1 MLDLAIRGGE
11 VVDGTGA
18 VRRRADV
25 GIAGGRIVALG
36 DVGPAEREFDATGL
50 IVAPGFVDVHSHV
63 DAQVFWDHA
72 LSPYSLHG
80 VTSMFAGNTGF
91 TLAPLGDDKGDYL
104 VRMLS
109 VVEGM
114 PIESLQAGVP
124 CDWRSTGEYLDR
136 IDGITALNVG
146 FMVGHSALRNVV
158 MGDDCVRRA
167 AEPHEIEAMQRL
179 LAESLAA
186 GGLGFSSSWGA
197 VHLDAEGTPVPSRW
211 ATADELL
218 ALASVLSDFPGTSL
232 EFIPP
237 ALHIF
242 TEEEKELLAG
252 MSVAAGATLNWN
264 VLRIEEHNDDFVAG
278 MLAAGDY
285 AAEHG
290 GRVVALNMPIP
301 TRARFSFANG
311 FALESLPGWGPLF
324 QLSRPERIQAL
335 ADPEWRRRLADGAAQ
350 APGRMSV
357 AGSDWD
363 QRLVCEVAD
372 PALRHYEGRLAGDI
386 AAEEGKA
393 PFDALLDIVCA
404 DQLHTTFCRPQSE
417 PSVGD
422 WEAMLTAWRS
432 GRAIIGASDAGA
444 HLDFTLGF
452 DYQVYVLEHAVRELG
467 VLSLEE
473 AVHFLTEVPAELYGL
488 RQRGTIAEGN
498 HADLVVFDEHTVG
511 SGPLYTRQ
519 DLPAGAS
526 RLYTEPKGI
535 AAVMVAGET
544 VVENGVITGALP
556 GKVLRSGIDTGSASL
571 VG

>member
-18 VRRRADV
+18 ARRRADV
-25 GIAGGRIVALG
+25 GLAGGRIVAIG
-36 DVGPAEREFDATGL
+36 EVDEADREIDASGL
-50 IVAPGFVDVHSHV
+50 VVAPGFIDVHSHV
-63 DAQVFWDHA
+63 DAQVFWDHD

-114 PIESLQAGVP
+114 PIEALQAGVP
-124 CDWRSTGEYLDR
+124 CDWRTVGEYLDH

-146 FMVGHSALRNVV
+146 FMVGHSALRHVV
-158 MGDDCVRRA
+158 MGDDCVRRQ

-197 VHLDAEGTPVPSRW
+197 VHLDHEGTPVPSRW
-211 ATADELL
+211 ASAEELL
-218 ALASVLSDFPGTSL
+218 ALASVLSGFPGTSI

-237 ALHIF
+237 ALQIF
-242 TEEEKELLAG
+242 TQEEKELLAG
-252 MSVAAGATLNWN
+252 MSAAGRCPLNWN
-264 VLRIEEHNDDFVAG
+264 VLRIEEDNAEFVAG

-285 AAEHG
+285 AADHG
-290 GRVVALNMPIP
+290 GRVVALNMPVP
-301 TRARFSFANG
+301 TRARFSFATG
-311 FALESLPGWGPLF
+311 FALESLPGWAPLF
-324 QLSRPERIQAL
+324 QLPTEERITAL
-335 ADPEWRRRLADGAAQ
+335 RDPEWRRRLVEGAAA

-357 AGSDWD
+357 IGADWAD
-363 QRLVCEVAD
+363 RIINGVVD
-372 PALRHYEGRLAGDI
+372 PALRRYEGRLVGDI
-386 AAEEGKA
+386 ATEEGKM
-393 PFDALLDIVCA
+393 PFDALADVVCA
-404 DQLHTTFCRPQSE
+404 DGLQATFSRPQPEVTKS
-417 PSVGD
+417 D
-422 WEAMLTAWRS
+422 WEAMLGAWRS

-452 DYQVYVLEHAVRELG
+452 DYQVYVLEHAVREHG
-467 VLSLEE
+467 VLELEE
-473 AVHFLTEVPAELYGL
+473 AVHLLTEVPAGLYGL

-498 HADLVVFDEHTVG
+498 HADLVLFDEDSVG
-511 SGPLYTRQ
+511 SGPVTTRQ

-526 RLYTEPKGI
+526 RLYTEPKGV
-535 AAVMVAGET
+535 AAVLVAGVP
-544 VVENGVITGALP
+544 VVRDGAVTGALP
-556 GKVLRSGIDTGSASL
+556 GKVLRSGVDTRSAMP
-571 VG
+571 VA